1 MTTTSPHHLHRRGAG
16 VDDKFEEYK
25 WFTICECEFVASKQ
39 PSALSLTSSHQGTVL
54 ALFGLGFLGFAVSE
68 LWAARIRAKMLDN
81 KIMKSATGRAK
92 KNFEYKERVERLKE
106 IGVNGDAAK
115 KMFQQQGFDDVAAMR
130 KM

>member
-1 MTTTSPHHLHRRGAG
+1 M
-16 VDDKFEEYK
+16 
-25 WFTICECEFVASKQ
+25 
-39 PSALSLTSSHQGTVL
+39 L

>member
-1 MTTTSPHHLHRRGAG
+1 M
-16 VDDKFEEYK
+16 
-25 WFTICECEFVASKQ
+25 
-39 PSALSLTSSHQGTVL
+39 L

-68 LWAARIRAKMLDN
+68 LWAARIQAKMLDN